1 MVVSVVSL
9 FWCLFVV
16 LLCSWL
22 HLDLCSKEQ
31 KNKREEVLSES
42 ADPPSPRQQTLK
54 TEVCAHGVHPN
65 WRAKSTEEEKHLHRS
80 KEKTRQATREGR
92 KGKNQ
97 TKERKE
103 KERRG
108 SYRTRS
114 QQRRWIARNSDSY
127 WPSRHLG
134 STRTPNRS
142 NLGEPCKALCCRRN
156 RAQKLSDSRSRA
168 RVSHTRRLQQRSLHK
183 KELPETDNE
192 STIRLPPRGRE
203 DTGHH
208 LKELRCLVRKWLTC
222 AEEREKGAT
231 LTVGTEATVT
241 EEREQEREK
250 QTSRP
255 GQLLKKEPLSH

>member
-1 MVVSVVSL
+1 M
-9 FWCLFVV
+9 

-22 HLDLCSKEQ
+22 HRICVQTEQ
-31 KNKREEVLSES
+31 KKQREEVLSES

-65 WRAKSTEEEKHLHRS
+65 WCAKSTEEEKHLHRS

-142 NLGEPCKALCCRRN
+142 NLCEPCKGLSCRRN
-156 RAQKLSDSRSRA
+156 RAPKLADSRSRA
-168 RVSHTRRLQQRSLHK
+168 RDSHTRRLQQRSLHK
-183 KELPETDNE
+183 KEAVGRPETDNE
-192 STIRLPPRGRE
+192 SSVRLPPQGRE

-208 LKELRCLVRKWLTC
+208 LKELRCLVRVDRSGSLEQK
-222 AEEREKGAT
+222 REGEGM
-231 LTVGTEATVT
+231 L
-241 EEREQEREK
+241 
-250 QTSRP
+250 
-255 GQLLKKEPLSH
+255 H

>member
-1 MVVSVVSL
+1 M
-9 FWCLFVV
+9 

-22 HLDLCSKEQ
+22 HRICVQTEQ
-31 KNKREEVLSES
+31 KNEREEVLSES

-65 WRAKSTEEEKHLHRS
+65 WCAKSTEEEKHLHRS

-142 NLGEPCKALCCRRN
+142 NLCDSCKGLACRRTERRN
-156 RAQKLSDSRSRA
+156 SQTLAAEHVTR
-168 RVSHTRRLQQRSLHK
+168 TRRLQQRSLHK
-183 KELPETDNE
+183 KEAVGLPETDNE
-192 STIRLPPRGRE
+192 SSVRLPPLGRG
-203 DTGHH
+203 GHGSPPERTT
-208 LKELRCLVRKWLTC
+208 LFGDGGPRLT
-222 AEEREKGAT
+222 
-231 LTVGTEATVT
+231 
-241 EEREQEREK
+241 
-250 QTSRP
+250 
-255 GQLLKKEPLSH
+255 